1 MAADGL
7 ITGTGKLDS
16 ADFDIDQAEAFLVD
30 VDGFEGPLHLL
41 LAMARRQKVDLLRI
55 SVLELAEQ
63 YLAFISDAQN
73 QRMDLAA
80 DYLLMASWLAF
91 LKSRLLLPK
100 PEKQKD
106 DDISADDMAARLAF
120 RLQRLEAMRE
130 AGESLME
137 SDLLGRDVFPRGL
150 PERPVVV
157 KRAQYSTRLIDVMAA
172 FAKIQTRQVKE
183 KPHEVVKQYV
193 LPLERARERIERVLP
208 TMGDRWASLNE
219 MTNQGR
225 NEDDAPALPTKTQ
238 LASLF
243 AASLDLTKARK
254 IDLRQD
260 GYRMPVMVKSIPEA
274 DGAVQNG

>member
-7 ITGTGKLDS
+7 VTGSGSLDS
-16 ADFDIDQAEAFLVD
+16 SDFDFDQADAFLVD
-30 VDGFEGPLHLL
+30 VNGFEGPLHLL
-41 LAMARRQKVDLLRI
+41 LGLARKQKVDLRKV

-63 YLAFISDAQN
+63 YLAFVTDA
-73 QRMDLAA
+73 REKRIDLAA

-100 PEKQKD
+100 PEKQSD
-106 DDISADDMAARLAF
+106 DEVSADDLASRLAF

-130 AGESLME
+130 AGESLMNG
-137 SDLLGRDVFPRGL
+137 DILNRDVFPRGL

-157 KRAQYSTRLIDVMAA
+157 KRAQYNTRLIDLMAA
-172 FAKIQTRQVKE
+172 FAKIQTRQSRE

-193 LPLERARERIERVLP
+193 LPLEEARKTIVRVLP

-219 MTNQGR
+219 VADTGGR
-225 NEDDAPALPTKTQ
+225 SEEDHAPSKSR

-243 AASLDLTKARK
+243 AASLDLTKAKR

-260 GYRMPVMVKSIPEA
+260 SYSEPVMVRYMEDADAEA
-274 DGAVQNG
+274 ENA